1 MIGKRVGVGIAATT
15 AIAAGGFALAGSAGS
30 AGPSGT
36 IRLYEHD
43 TSQAQ
48 IDLGDKGESPG
59 DQFVFA
65 GDVFD
70 RKGGKKLG
78 RLGGL
83 CTTVSPTETFCV
95 SNFKLHGGQIASQG
109 LAVSAKLFGGKPVAG
124 PITGGSGIYRHARG
138 YLTARIPPDVP
149 NLTDAYFVIHLR

>member
-1 MIGKRVGVGIAATT
+1 MMSKRVGLVIAAVG
-15 AIAAGGFALAGSAGS
+15 AGGFALAGSAGS
-30 AGPSGT
+30 AGPGGT
-36 IRLYEHD
+36 IRLFEHD

-48 IDLGDKGESPG
+48 IDLGDKGASPG

-95 SNFKLHGGQIASQG
+95 LNIKLRGGQIASQG
-109 LAVSAKLFGGKPVAG
+109 VADSATLFGGKPVASA
-124 PITGGSGIYRHARG
+124 ITGGSGNYRHARG
-138 YLTARIPPDVP
+138 YMTVRIPPDVP
-149 NLTDAYFVIHLR
+149 NLTDAYFVIHLQ

>member
-1 MIGKRVGVGIAATT
+1 MIGKRVGLGIAVAT
-15 AIAAGGFALAGSAGS
+15 AIAAGGFAWAGSAGS
-30 AGPSGT
+30 AAPRGT

-70 RKGGKKLG
+70 RKGGTKLG

-83 CTTVSPTETFCV
+83 CTTVSPSETLCTATV
-95 SNFKLHGGQIASQG
+95 KLHGGQIASQI
-109 LAVSAKLFGGKPVAG
+109 LAASAKLFGGKTVAG
-124 PITGGSGIYRHARG
+124 SITGGSGIYRHARG
-138 YLTARIPPDVP
+138 YFTVRIPPDVP
-149 NLTDAYFVIHLR
+149 NLTDAYFVVHLR

>member
-1 MIGKRVGVGIAATT
+1 MMSKRVGLGIAAATVVT
-15 AIAAGGFALAGSAGS
+15 AGGFALAGSAGS

-36 IRLYEHD
+36 IQLFEHD

-48 IDLGDKGESPG
+48 IDLGEKGAGPG

-78 RLGGL
+78 RLGGV

-95 SNFKLHGGQIASQG
+95 SNFKLHGGQIASQ
-109 LAVSAKLFGGKPVAG
+109 AMADSAKVFGGKPVAS

-138 YLTARIPPDVP
+138 YFTVRIPPDVP
-149 NLTDAYFVIHLR
+149 NLTDAYFVIHLQ

>member
-1 MIGKRVGVGIAATT
+1 MISRRVGLGIAAAT
-15 AIAAGGFALAGSAGS
+15 AVTAGGFALAGSAGS

-36 IRLYEHD
+36 IRLFEHD

-48 IDLGDKGESPG
+48 IDLGDKGAGPG

-78 RLGGL
+78 RLGGV

-95 SNFKLHGGQIASQG
+95 SNFKLHGGQIAG
-109 LAVSAKLFGGKPVAG
+109 EVFANSAKLFGGTRVAG
-124 PITGGSGIYRHARG
+124 PVTGGSGIYRHARG
-138 YLTARIPPDVP
+138 YVTVRIPPDVP
-149 NLTDAYFVIHLR
+149 NLTDANFVIHLQ